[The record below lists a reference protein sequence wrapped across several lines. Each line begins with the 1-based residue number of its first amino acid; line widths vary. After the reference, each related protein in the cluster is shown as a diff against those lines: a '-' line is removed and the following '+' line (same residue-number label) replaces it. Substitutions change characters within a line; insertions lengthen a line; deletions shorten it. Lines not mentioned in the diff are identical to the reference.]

1 MNPVYDIAP
10 NPAGNGWMVID
21 TTTGDVARVGDR
33 EMSSLSIEDAD
44 DLADL
49 LNHLERI
56 KRAKMH

>member
-1 MNPVYDIAP
+1 
-10 NPAGNGWMVID
+10 MVID